1 MPEDI
6 TITIGNET
14 PSQEAPGAE
23 STRVN
28 SKSPNSS
35 GQKSFVKTARGKL
48 LLALGALAL
57 SAAAAATYYYFG
69 GSESTDDAQIDG
81 YINPISSRVAGYV
94 THVYVDDNQYVK
106 AGTLLVQID
115 PKDYDV
121 ALSSAK
127 ATVAND
133 EATAAASRVSVPITS
148 VDTSSQLTSA
158 QAEVLNARA
167 GISGAEKQLAAAEAA
182 VVQAEANNAKAQD
195 DLKRYEQLVG
205 KEEIPRQTYA
215 QAVQSANAT
224 EAAVQVARANVLAEQ
239 DAVRQ
244 TQARLAQAFASVN
257 TAQTGPQQVRV
268 QQAHAAAAAA
278 AADKSKS
285 ALQQAEL
292 NLSYTRIVAPV
303 DGLVA
308 KRTAQAGQYV
318 APGQQ
323 LLAIVPL
330 DDIWVTAN
338 LKETQLRNV
347 RTGQP
352 VRIDVDAYGRTY
364 AGHVESIAGGT
375 GSVFSL
381 LPPENATGNYVKIVQ
396 RVPVR
401 LRFDAGQD
409 PDHLLRPGMSVVPDI
424 NVRAKPSIRV
434 SQTRQAEP

>member
-1 MPEDI
+1 MSEDI
-6 TITIGNET
+6 TITAGEET
-14 PSQEAPGAE
+14 LSDEVRQAEPPRADVQPPKPGE
-23 STRVN
+23 
-28 SKSPNSS
+28 
-35 GQKSFVKTARGKL
+35 QKSFLRTRSGKL
-48 LLALGALAL
+48 FLALGVVVLG
-57 SAAAAATYYYFG
+57 AAAAGIFHYYG
-69 GSESTDDAQIDG
+69 GWESTDDAQIDG

-94 THVYVDDNQYVK
+94 TNVYVDDNQYVK
-106 AGTLLVQID
+106 AGALLVQID

-127 ATVAND
+127 ATLAND
-133 EATAAASRVSVPITS
+133 QATAAANQVTVPITS
-148 VDTSSQLTSA
+148 VNTSSQLTSA
-158 QAEVLNARA
+158 EADVLNARA

-182 VVQAEANNAKAQD
+182 VVQAAANDAKAQD
-195 DLKRYEQLVG
+195 DVKRYAQLVG
-205 KEEIPRQTYA
+205 KEEIPQQVYT
-215 QAVQSANAT
+215 QAVQAANAT
-224 EAAVQVARANVLAEQ
+224 EAAVEVARANVLAER

-244 TQARLAQAFASVN
+244 AQARLDQAFASVD
-257 TAQTGPQQVRV
+257 TAKTGPQQVRV

-285 ALQQAEL
+285 AVEQAEL
-292 NLSYTRIVAPV
+292 NLGYTRIIAPV

-308 KRTAQAGQYV
+308 KRSAQAGQYV
-318 APGQQ
+318 APGQE

-338 LKETQLRNV
+338 FKETQLRNL
-347 RTGQP
+347 RIGQP

-381 LPPENATGNYVKIVQ
+381 LPPENATGNYVKVVQ

-409 PDHLLRPGMSVVPDI
+409 PEHLLRPGMSVVPDI
-424 NVRAKPSIRV
+424 NVRAKPTIQV
-434 SQTRQAEP
+434 SQAR